1 MAAAFDADSA
11 QVLRPSTIRTPIF
24 EDRAA
29 MRSRAERP
37 GPGTGAFMS
46 ATTGLG
52 ATVERWLARALRPFA
67 KVEPEE
73 TVGAVVLTLGVF
85 LLLTAYYLLKTA
97 REPLILLH
105 GGAEVKQYAAGG
117 QAVLL
122 VGVVNAYSALA
133 RRVGRQRLIA
143 TVYLFFA
150 SNLVVFAILARSNV
164 VIGVPFFL
172 WVGIFNMTA
181 VSQFWS
187 LAADVYTPE
196 QGKRLFAI
204 LGIGS
209 SVGAVAGARVA
220 KSLAALGPEWLMGV
234 AAALLVVCAG
244 VFTWVGAR
252 EGSPGRKAEEAH
264 HDEPLVHDHVAR
276 VLVRDRYLLLI
287 AGLTLLLNWVRSNG
301 DYLLDRTLLSALA
314 EAKSHGADPSTF
326 VTSFK
331 AEYFEWV
338 NITGVVL
345 QLFVVSRVM
354 SRLGVRTAL
363 LVLPAVAFLE
373 YGTFLVAPILSVF
386 MVAKIGESS
395 LEYSLQNTARQAL
408 FLVSSRVE
416 KYVGKTVVDTVVVR
430 AGDALTGVVVW
441 AGTRAALSTKAFAT
455 LNLVLITVW
464 IVAVFAIGRENTRRS
479 GEGEERIAAEPVL
492 S

>member
-1 MAAAFDADSA
+1 
-11 QVLRPSTIRTPIF
+11 
-24 EDRAA
+24 
-29 MRSRAERP
+29 
-37 GPGTGAFMS
+37 MS
-46 ATTGLG
+46 ASPGLG
-52 ATVERWLARALRPFA
+52 TTVERGLAWALRPFA
-67 KVEPEE
+67 RVEPGE
-73 TVGAVVLTLGVF
+73 TVGTVVLTLGVF

-105 GGAEVKQYAAGG
+105 GGAEVKQYAAAG
-117 QAVLL
+117 QAALL
-122 VGVVNAYSALA
+122 VIVVNAYSALA
-133 RRVGRQRLIA
+133 RRVNRQRLIA

-150 SNLVVFAILARSNV
+150 SNLVVFAVLARANV

-172 WVGIFNMTA
+172 WVGVFNMTA

-204 LGIGS
+204 LGVGS

-220 KSLAALGPEWLMGV
+220 KSLAPLGPEWLMGV
-234 AAALLVVCAG
+234 AAALLVVC
-244 VFTWVGAR
+244 VVLFTWVGAR
-252 EGSPGRKAEEAH
+252 AGSPGRKAEEPH
-264 HDEPLVHDHVAR
+264 HDEPLAHEHVAR
-276 VLVRDRYLLLI
+276 VLARDRYLLLI

-314 EAKSHGADPSTF
+314 DAKSHGADASTF

-345 QLFVVSRVM
+345 QLFLVSRVM
-354 SRLGVRTAL
+354 SRFGVRNAL
-363 LVLPAVAFLE
+363 LVLPAVALLE
-373 YGTFLVAPILSVF
+373 YGGFLVAPILSIF
-386 MVAKIGESS
+386 LVAKVGESS

-430 AGDALTGVVVW
+430 AGDALTGLVVW
-441 AGTRAALSTKAFAT
+441 AGSRAALSTKAFAM

-464 IVAVFAIGRENTRRS
+464 MAAVFAIGRENARRTA
-479 GEGEERIAAEPVL
+479 EGDEQIAAEPVL

>member
-1 MAAAFDADSA
+1 VNVASRSGQSA
-11 QVLRPSTIRTPIF
+11 S
-24 EDRAA
+24 
-29 MRSRAERP
+29 
-37 GPGTGAFMS
+37 
-46 ATTGLG
+46 
-52 ATVERWLARALRPFA
+52 ARALAVLLRPFA
-67 KVEPEE
+67 KVEPAE
-73 TVGAVVLTLGVF
+73 AVTASVLTLTVF

-105 GGAEVKQYAAGG
+105 GGAEVKQYAAAG
-117 QAVLL
+117 QALLL

-143 TVYLFFA
+143 TVYLFFV

-196 QGKRLFAI
+196 QGKRLFAV

-220 KSLAALGPEWLMGV
+220 ESLAPMGPGWLMIC
-234 AAALLVVCAG
+234 AAGILVVCVAL
-244 VFTWVGAR
+244 FAWVGAR
-252 EGSPGRKAEEAH
+252 EGSPGRKAHEGH
-264 HDEPLVHDHVAR
+264 HDQPLVHDHPAG
-276 VLVRDRYLLLI
+276 VLVRDKYLLLI
-287 AGLTLLLNWVRSNG
+287 AVLTLLLNWVRSNG
-301 DYLLDRTLLSALA
+301 DYLLDRTLLAALA

-326 VTSFK
+326 VTAFK
-331 AEYFEWV
+331 ASYFEWV
-338 NITGVVL
+338 NIAGVVL
-345 QLFVVSRVM
+345 QLFAVSRIMNRV
-354 SRLGVRTAL
+354 GVRNAL

-373 YGTFLVAPILSVF
+373 YGSFLIVPLLSVF
-386 MVAKIGESS
+386 TVAKVAESS

-430 AGDALTGVVVW
+430 AGDALTSLVVL
-441 AGTRAALSTKAFAT
+441 AGSRAALSMRAFAT
-455 LNLVLITVW
+455 LNLVLVSIW
-464 IVAVFAIGRENTRRS
+464 IAAVFAIGRENARRS
-479 GEGEERIAAEPVL
+479 DEGEARVAAEPVL

>member
-1 MAAAFDADSA
+1 MADRHPRVMSAAARS
-11 QVLRPSTIRTPIF
+11 PSVH
-24 EDRAA
+24 E
-29 MRSRAERP
+29 
-37 GPGTGAFMS
+37 
-46 ATTGLG
+46 
-52 ATVERWLARALRPFA
+52 RALAYLFRPFA
-67 KVEPEE
+67 RVEPEE
-73 TVGAVVLTLGVF
+73 AITAALLTLTVF

-117 QAVLL
+117 QALIL
-122 VGVVNAYSALA
+122 VVVVNAYSALA
-133 RRVGRQRLIA
+133 RRVGRQRLLA
-143 TVYLFFA
+143 SVYLFFV
-150 SNLVVFAILARSNV
+150 SNLVVLAILVRANV

-172 WVGIFNMTA
+172 WVGVFNMTA

-187 LAADVYTPE
+187 FAADVYTPE

-209 SVGAVAGARVA
+209 SVGAGAGARVA
-220 KSLAALGPEWLMGV
+220 KSLAPLGPAWLMGV
-234 AAALLVVCAG
+234 ATVPLVLCVGLFA
-244 VFTWVGAR
+244 WVGSR

-264 HDEPLVHDHVAR
+264 HEEPLVHEHVAR
-276 VLVRDRYLLLI
+276 VLAHDKYLLLI

-301 DYLLDRTLLSALA
+301 DYLLDRTLLAALA
-314 EAKSHGADPSTF
+314 DAKNSGADPSTF

-354 SRLGVRTAL
+354 SRFGVRTAL

-373 YGTFLVAPILSVF
+373 YGTFLVAPILSIF
-386 MVAKIGESS
+386 LIAKVGESS

-408 FLVSSRVE
+408 FLVCSRVE
-416 KYVGKTVVDTVVVR
+416 KYVGKTVVDTVIVR
-430 AGDALTGVVVW
+430 AGDALTALVVW
-441 AGTRAALSTKAFAT
+441 AGSRAALSARAFAT
-455 LNLVLITVW
+455 LNLVLIGVW
-464 IVAVFAIGRENTRRS
+464 VVAVLPIGRETGLRS
-479 GEGEERIAAEPVL
+479 AEGKERVAAV